1 MSVTYTQRIV
11 DTQLAN
17 RLASAGAILI
27 EGPKSCGKTE
37 TARQHAASEV
47 LLDIDAA
54 ARSTLEIAPQALL
67 AGPTP
72 MLIDEWQLAPEVWNL
87 VRREVDN
94 RRGRGQFILTG
105 SATPTADTRRHSGAG
120 RFSVIRMRP
129 MSLAE
134 SGESSKT
141 VSLDALLSG
150 REQQAPDPG
159 LTIESLVAAI
169 CRGGWPA
176 LIGSSANESSL
187 FLRDYLTNVSHVD
200 IPSISGSMRSP
211 TKVALVLASLA
222 RHTSTEA
229 GIATIASDITHSDQT
244 VDRRTATDYIEALDR
259 LMLVEDQP
267 AWSPRLRSRAAI
279 RTTPKRHFVDPSLAV
294 AAMGAT
300 QQQLLRDPKTLGL
313 LFESLVVRDLRVLSG
328 PLDATVHHY
337 RDSSQLEIDAIVR
350 CADGRWGAFEVKLG
364 ASQMDA
370 AARQLRRF
378 KDRVDLS
385 GVGEPSVL
393 AVVTGR
399 GVAYK
404 RPDGVHVV
412 PIGCLGP

>member
-244 VDRRTATDYIEALDR
+244 VDRRTAADYMEALDR

-364 ASQMDA
+364 ASQVDT
-370 AARQLRRF
+370 AARQLLRF

>member
-11 DTQLAN
+11 DTQIVN

-222 RHTSTEA
+222 RHTSTQA

-364 ASQMDA
+364 ASQVDT
-370 AARQLRRF
+370 AARQLLRF

-393 AVVTGR
+393 AVVTAR